1 MTISHSMFDKMP
13 SPFAM
18 QAISNVSTNAGV
30 SSVVIQFNTLFVTVP
45 IVEVSRVDR
54 IAQQVPK
61 PVMAQFP
68 IFGGLR
74 EVHRIEFREL
84 EPFTHYQFNIKAS
97 GGPDGGVGLAKSFG
111 DFFTATRSGEVVF
124 DNLQIVQ
131 EANQDMYFNIEAYDG
146 GGNYDI
152 LSRFLSGHKF
162 LDRGDYNQPF
172 PDIALGF
179 APDSIRLS
187 ITGYNE
193 DSPTLGLGG
202 FEGFGHGAGPDT
214 LPPPTAPDGNTYY
227 DNDQAIFT
235 GIIQTLE
242 LGQFS
247 TPGLQTIPFV
257 LSSINKR
264 FGYDISGRIR
274 YQVKDHPETLRR
286 AHLAEAIRK
295 LSTSTTTMMIGHA
308 VGVGGKHGHSHIFA
322 LAPGDTAYRQVRE
335 ARARDPSWKLV
346 GENIA
351 GPLMV
356 LASDAGP
363 IDLFAAEANGV
374 LRHGHLQKPEDP
386 EAKPVWKPLGD
397 VVKSPVFAIRG
408 DDGAAHVFGFDQ
420 SGAVR
425 HIKIGPAD
433 RRSDWGT
440 LGGTFRGSLSLVA
453 EKDDFHVFVSD
464 QGRGIFYQ
472 RWTPTDPATSDWLCL
487 TGFKGPISTMRAD
500 DGSIFVVGYESG
512 NPASYKVLT
521 ASEGWGRE
529 GWIMIDGPEPTD
541 VLLTTTNGDSD

>member
-1 MTISHSMFDKMP
+1 MTISHSIFDKMP

-30 SSVVIQFNTLFVTVP
+30 SSVVIQFNTLFATVP

-54 IAQQVPK
+54 ITQQVPN
-61 PVMAQFP
+61 PVMVQFP
-68 IFGGLR
+68 ILGGLR

-97 GGPDGGVGLAKSFG
+97 GGPDGGLGLAKSFG
-111 DFFTATRSGEVVF
+111 DFFTATRSGQVVF
-124 DNLQIVQ
+124 DNLQIFQ
-131 EANQDMYFNIEAYDG
+131 EADQDMYFNIEAYDG

-152 LSRFLSGHKF
+152 LSRFLSDHKF

-172 PDIALGF
+172 PDIGLGF

-193 DSPTLGLGG
+193 DSPFPLPGTG
-202 FEGFGHGAGPDT
+202 FEGFAHGAGPNT
-214 LPPPTAPDGNTYY
+214 LPPSVPDGNTYD
-227 DNDQAIFT
+227 DNDQAILT
-235 GIIQTLE
+235 GIVRTLE
-242 LGQFS
+242 LGQFA
-247 TPGLQTIPFV
+247 TPHAQTIPFV
-257 LSSINKR
+257 LSSLNKR
-264 FGYDISGRIR
+264 FGYSISGRIK

-286 AHLAEAIRK
+286 AHLAEAIRQ
-295 LSTSTTTMMIGHA
+295 LRSATTTTMIGHA
-308 VGVGGKHGHSHIFA
+308 IGVAGKHGRSHIFA

-335 ARARDPSWKLV
+335 ARSRDPSWKLI

-351 GPLMV
+351 GPLTV

-363 IDLFAAEANGV
+363 IDLFAAEANGA
-374 LRHGHLQKPEDP
+374 LRHGYLQKPEDP

-397 VVKSPVFAIRG
+397 VVKSPAFAIRG
-408 DDGAAHVFGFDQ
+408 DDGVAHVFGLDQ

-433 RRSDWGT
+433 RPSDWGT
-440 LGGTFRGSLSLVA
+440 LGGTFRGSLSLVS
-453 EKDDFHVFVSD
+453 ENDGFHVFVSD
-464 QGRGIFYQ
+464 PGRGIFYQ
-472 RWTPTDPATSDWLCL
+472 RWTPADPATSDWLCL
-487 TGFKGPISTMRAD
+487 TGFKGPISTMRD
-500 DGSIFVVGYESG
+500 DYGSIYVVGYESG
-512 NPASYKVLT
+512 NPASYKALT

-529 GWIMIDGPEPTD
+529 GWIMIDDEQ
-541 VLLTTTNGDSD
+541 